1 LVFTL
6 NRKRS
11 PKKRKKR
18 EFRLHAAMIAIMKP
32 KLLNQTCLAIFLA
45 LPIATNAQTPSP
57 PPIQVSVGDVTD
69 NRSTGT
75 FGSECKVELKL
86 TGDAAAD
93 AQSVRRVQ
101 LTDATDSTGR
111 DLIPKKDD
119 EMGSHFMNFGQTSG
133 TLSTEVKLRN
143 PSRNAT
149 AIKMLKGQ
157 VELFNP
163 TEANGGL
170 LTIKGILQ
178 HPAEPVQNPALAKY
192 NIQLMYLTKE
202 AYDAKKK
209 AIESQQNGDQKLG
222 AAFGELFK
230 GMFGGMMSD
239 SKNSIE
245 LYINDPDKRII
256 DLKFADGQGKELKSN
271 QSWSTDN
278 FKSTSFETPP
288 PADTQLKIQLATPE
302 SLKTYSFQVE
312 NIALP

>member
-1 LVFTL
+1 
-6 NRKRS
+6 
-11 PKKRKKR
+11 
-18 EFRLHAAMIAIMKP
+18 MAI
-32 KLLNQTCLAIFLA
+32 ILA
-45 LPIATNAQTPSP
+45 LPMAAKAQAPSA
-57 PPIQVSVGDVTD
+57 PPIQANVGDITD
-69 NRSTGT
+69 NRTTSP
-75 FGSECKVELKL
+75 FSECKVELKF

-101 LTDATDSTGR
+101 LTEATDSTGR
-111 DLIPKKDD
+111 DLIPRDNG
-119 EMGSHFMNFGQTSG
+119 ENSPRPFGFGQSSSA
-133 TLSTEVKLRN
+133 LSTEVKLRN

-149 AIKMLKGQ
+149 DIKMLRGR

-192 NIQLMYLTKE
+192 HIQLMYLTKA
-202 AYDAKKK
+202 AYDAKKREI
-209 AIESQQNGDQKLG
+209 ASQQNGDQQLG
-222 AAFGELFK
+222 DAFGQLFK

-239 SKNSIE
+239 SKNSIQ
-245 LYINDPDKRII
+245 LYMKDPDKRII
-256 DLKFADGQGKELKSN
+256 DLKFVDGQGNPLKSN

-278 FKSTSFETPP
+278 FRSSSFETPP
-288 PADTQLKIQLATPE
+288 PPDTQLNIQLATPE